1 MVDRLGPRARKVL
14 VLAEEEARM
23 CNHNTIRT
31 EHILL
36 GLVQAGGIAGAL
48 LTELEIDL
56 DSVHEQVEKIVG
68 RGQVFSAGRL
78 PLSEQAIGLLKR
90 SSTEATRL
98 GQDDIDTEHLLLGM
112 LGDDEDAGLLVLKSL
127 GADPARLRERVLEK
141 LDQVP
146 QPIRVAAGPVRSADL
161 LLRRFGRS
169 LTDAARAGELDPV
182 VDREAELERLVQ
194 ILLRRRKNNPVL
206 LGEPGVGKT
215 ALVEALACRM
225 VSGQVPEELRD
236 KRLYELDLGSM
247 IAGASRRGVFEER
260 FRTVLHE
267 ASDDGGVLLFVDELH
282 TLVGAG
288 DETGGLDAAA
298 LVKPMLARG
307 ELRII
312 GATTPEEYRT
322 HIARDATLERRFQP
336 LSVEPPTVAGTIKIL
351 KELRPRYESHHGVT
365 FTDES
370 LVAAA
375 RLTDRHVTGRSL
387 PDKAIDAIDEAGALA
402 RIRALAGSTAPPT
415 PQQVTEELVVEVVA
429 AATGIPLERLTAEE
443 LTRLRGLEAELRKRV
458 IGQDSA
464 LAAVGGAIRRA
475 RAGVAD
481 PDRPVGSFLFA
492 GPSGVGKSELAKA
505 LAAFLFGQDE
515 ALVQIDMSEYGESH
529 AVSKLFGAPPG
540 YAGYDEGGRLTR
552 HVRENPFSVVLFDEI
567 EKAHPSV
574 ADVLLQILEE
584 GRLTSGD
591 GRTVT
596 FTSAVVI
603 MTTNIGTREA
613 YGVSGFGPDD
623 DLEDGLP
630 AQRTHEA
637 VHAELRRHLRPELL
651 NRVDEVVVFSRLGRA
666 QLMAIMDLAIAGV
679 AQRLLDGT
687 GAMLEISAEAKHL
700 LFAMC
705 HDPAL
710 GARPLR
716 RIVQRELDDVLS
728 TALLNGRL
736 RSRHRV
742 TVGVEGGSTLAFS
755 IT

>member
-1 MVDRLGPRARKVL
+1 MVDRLGARARKVL

-23 CNHNTIRT
+23 CNHNSIGT

-36 GLVQAGGIAGAL
+36 GLVQAGGITGTL

-56 DSVHEQVEKIVG
+56 DAVHEQVEKIVG

-78 PLSEQAIGLLKR
+78 PLGEQAIDLLKR
-90 SSTEATRL
+90 SSAEATRL
-98 GQDDIDTEHLLLGM
+98 GQDDVDTEHILLGM
-112 LGDDEDAGLLVLKSL
+112 LSDDEDAGLLVLKSL
-127 GADPARLRERVLEK
+127 GADPVRLRERVLEM

-146 QPIRVAAGPVRSADL
+146 QPIRAARGPVRAADVL
-161 LLRRFGRS
+161 LGRFGRS

-182 VDREAELERLVQ
+182 VGRDTELERLVQ
-194 ILLRRRKNNPVL
+194 ILLRRTKNNPVL

-225 VSGQVPEELRD
+225 VNGQVPEDLRD
-236 KRLYELDLGSM
+236 KRLYALDLGSM

-260 FRTVLHE
+260 FRTILRE
-267 ASDDGGVLLFVDELH
+267 ASDDGGVLLFLDELH
-282 TLVGAG
+282 SLVGAG
-288 DETGGLDAAA
+288 DKIGGLDAAA
-298 LVKPMLARG
+298 MIKPMLARG
-307 ELRII
+307 EVRMI
-312 GATTPEEYRT
+312 GATTPEEYRSV
-322 HIARDATLERRFQP
+322 IARDATLERRFQP
-336 LSVEPPTVAGTIKIL
+336 LPVEPPTVAGTIRIL
-351 KELRPRYESHHGVT
+351 KELRERYEAHHAVT

-387 PDKAIDAIDEAGALA
+387 PDKAIDAIDEAGALV
-402 RIRALAGSTAPPT
+402 RTRALAGSPAST
-415 PQQVTEELVVEVVA
+415 PQQVTEEVVVEVVA
-429 AATGIPLERLTAEE
+429 ATTGIPLERLTAEE
-443 LTRLRGLEAELRKRV
+443 LTRLRGLEAELSKRV
-458 IGQDSA
+458 IGQETAIAA
-464 LAAVGGAIRRA
+464 LGGAIRRA

-505 LAAFLFGQDE
+505 LAAFLFGHDD
-515 ALVQIDMSEYGESH
+515 ALIQIDMSEYAESH

-552 HVRENPFSVVLFDEI
+552 HVRDKPFSVVLFDEI
-567 EKAHPSV
+567 EKAHP
-574 ADVLLQILEE
+574 AILDVLLQILEE

-591 GRTVT
+591 GHAVT

-613 YGVSGFGPDD
+613 HSVSGFGPDD
-623 DLEDGLP
+623 SQRGSP
-630 AQRTHEA
+630 AERAGEA

-651 NRVDEVVVFSRLGRA
+651 NRLDDTVVFSPLGRA
-666 QLMAIMDLAIAGV
+666 ELMAIMDLAIAEV

-687 GAMLEISAEAKHL
+687 GATLEVSAEAKDL
-700 LFAMC
+700 LLAMC
-705 HDPAL
+705 DEPAM
-710 GARPLR
+710 GARPLH
-716 RIVQRELDDVLS
+716 RIVRRELDGVLS
-728 TALLNGRL
+728 AVLLNGRL
-736 RSRHRV
+736 RSGHRV
-742 TVGVEGGSTLAFS
+742 TVEVEGDSALVFN

>member
-1 MVDRLGPRARKVL
+1 MVDRLGARARKVL

-23 CNHNTIRT
+23 CNHNSIGT

-56 DSVHEQVEKIVG
+56 DAVHEQVEKIVG

-78 PLSEQAIGLLKR
+78 PLSEQAVALLMR
-90 SSTEATRL
+90 SSGEATRL
-98 GQDDIDTEHLLLGM
+98 GQDDIDTEHILLGM
-112 LGDDEDAGLLVLKSL
+112 LGDDEDAGLLVLRSL

-146 QPIRVAAGPVRSADL
+146 QLIRVATGPVRSADVL
-161 LLRRFGRS
+161 LGRFGRS

-182 VDREAELERLVQ
+182 VDRDAELDRLVQ
-194 ILLRRRKNNPVL
+194 ILLRRAKNNPVL

-225 VSGQVPEELRD
+225 VNGQVPEELRD
-236 KRLYELDLGSM
+236 KRLYALDLGSM

-260 FRTVLHE
+260 LRTVLRE
-267 ASDDGGVLLFVDELH
+267 ASDDGGVLLFLDEVH
-282 TLVGAG
+282 SLVGAG
-288 DETGGLDAAA
+288 DRTGGLDASAM
-298 LVKPMLARG
+298 VKPMLARG
-307 ELRII
+307 ELRMI
-312 GATTPEEYRT
+312 GATTPEEYRAS
-322 HIARDATLERRFQP
+322 IARDATLERRFQP
-336 LSVEPPTVAGTIKIL
+336 LPVEPPTVAGTIRIL
-351 KELRPRYESHHGVT
+351 KELRERYESHHGVA

-402 RIRALAGSTAPPT
+402 RIRALAGSPASPP
-415 PQQVTEELVVEVVA
+415 QRVTEELVVEVVA
-429 AATGIPLERLTAEE
+429 ARTGLPLERLTAEE
-443 LTRLRGLEAELRKRV
+443 LTRLRGLEAALSKRV
-458 IGQDSA
+458 VGQDHA
-464 LAAVGGAIRRA
+464 IAAVGAAIRRA
-475 RAGVAD
+475 RAGVSD

-505 LAAFLFGQDE
+505 LAAFLFGHDD
-515 ALVQIDMSEYGESH
+515 ALIQIDMSEYGESH

-552 HVRENPFSVVLFDEI
+552 HVRDKPFSVVLFDEI
-567 EKAHPSV
+567 EKAHPAV
-574 ADVLLQILEE
+574 VDVLLQVLEE

-603 MTTNIGTREA
+603 MTTNLGTREA
-613 YGVSGFGPDD
+613 YGVSGFRPDD
-623 DLEDGLP
+623 ESGRGST
-630 AQRTHEA
+630 AQA

-651 NRVDEVVVFSRLGRA
+651 NRVDDTVVFSPLGA
-666 QLMAIMDLAIAGV
+666 AELMAILDLAITGV
-679 AQRLLDGT
+679 AQRLLDST
-687 GAMLEISAEAKHL
+687 GARLEVSAEARRL
-700 LFAMC
+700 LLAMC

-716 RIVQRELDDVLS
+716 WIVQRELDDVLS
-728 TALLNGRL
+728 TELLNGRL
-736 RSRHRV
+736 RSGHRV
-742 TVGVEGGSTLAFS
+742 TVEVAGDSALAFS
-755 IT
+755 IV

>member
-1 MVDRLGPRARKVL
+1 MVDRLGARARKVL

-48 LTELEIDL
+48 LAEFEIDL
-56 DSVHEQVEKIVG
+56 DAVHEQVEKVLG

-78 PLSEQAIGLLKR
+78 PLSEQAVGLLKR
-90 SSTEATRL
+90 SSTEALRL
-98 GQDDIDTEHLLLGM
+98 GQDDIDTEHILLGM
-112 LGDDEDAGLLVLKSL
+112 LGDDEDAGSLVLKSL
-127 GADPARLRERVLEK
+127 GADPGRFRDRVLEK

-161 LLRRFGRS
+161 LLGRFGRS

-182 VDREAELERLVQ
+182 IDRDAELERLVQ
-194 ILLRRRKNNPVL
+194 ILLRRTKNNPVL

-225 VSGQVPEELRD
+225 VQGQVPEELRD
-236 KRLYELDLGSM
+236 KRLYALDLGSM

-260 FRTVLHE
+260 FRTVLRE
-267 ASDDGGVLLFVDELH
+267 ASDDGGVLLFLDEIHSLI
-282 TLVGAG
+282 GAG
-288 DETGGLDAAA
+288 DKAGGLDASAM
-298 LVKPMLARG
+298 VKPMLARG
-307 ELRII
+307 ELRMI

-322 HIARDATLERRFQP
+322 SIARDATLERRFQP
-336 LSVEPPTVAGTIKIL
+336 LRVEPPTVAGTIRIL
-351 KELRPRYESHHGVT
+351 KELRERYESHHGVT

-375 RLTDRHVTGRSL
+375 RLTDRHITGRSL

-402 RIRALAGSTAPPT
+402 RIRALAGPPVSAAP
-415 PQQVTEELVVEVVA
+415 QRVTEDLVVEVIA
-429 AATGIPLERLTAEE
+429 ATTGIPLERLTAEE
-443 LTRLRGLEAELRKRV
+443 LARLRGLEAELSKRV
-458 IGQDSA
+458 IGQDAA

-481 PDRPVGSFLFA
+481 PDRPAGSFLFA

-505 LAAFLFGQDE
+505 LAAFLFGHDD
-515 ALVQIDMSEYGESH
+515 ALIQIDMSEYGESH

-540 YAGYDEGGRLTR
+540 YVGYDQGGRLTR
-552 HVRENPFSVVLFDEI
+552 HVREKPFSVVLFDEI
-567 EKAHPSV
+567 EKAHPAV
-574 ADVLLQILEE
+574 VDVLLQVLEE

-613 YGVSGFGPDD
+613 YGVSGFSPDAGS
-623 DLEDGLP
+623 EGGSP
-630 AQRTHEA
+630 AQRTHEV

-651 NRVDEVVVFSRLGRA
+651 NRVDDTVVFSPLGREE
-666 QLMAIMDLAIAGV
+666 LMAIMDVAIAGV

-687 GAMLEISAEAKHL
+687 GAMLEVSAEARRL
-700 LFAMC
+700 LLEKC
-705 HDPAL
+705 RDPL
-710 GARPLR
+710 LNARPLR
-716 RIVQRELDDVLS
+716 RIVQRELDDALS

-736 RSRHRV
+736 RSGHRV
-742 TVGVEGGSTLAFS
+742 TVEVEGGSTLAFS
-755 IT
+755 II